1 MEEFGEAAHARD
13 IPVPTRA
20 VARSERTFYR
30 PFSYSE
36 GTKIKQRD
44 SWLNEILSES
54 TNHRGNA
61 VIACKSLFLWF
72 GPIWPVGN

>member
-1 MEEFGEAAHARD
+1 MFIHKEVGSILSGIRD
-13 IPVPTRA
+13 KELKP
-20 VARSERTFYR
+20 
-30 PFSYSE
+30 
-36 GTKIKQRD
+36 KIKQRD